1 MKRTVSLMSV
11 LLLASML
18 LCGCTQTPNNPD
30 LSNTS
35 DTPVTTDTPQSSP
48 ISDFEYEITENGT
61 IIKKYIGTT
70 THVNIPTQI
79 EGADVIELASGCFE
93 KSAVECVSLPE
104 SVQIIGAAAFMNCT
118 KLSTVIL
125 PEKMDEIRSK
135 AFENCTSLIHIVL
148 PYGNLFRNCQDV
160 FLNAGLE
167 SVEFRGGIEILAP
180 NTFAGT
186 KLKEMVLPSGVRE
199 IEMGALACPELEVLV
214 LNKDLETIHSGAFET
229 NGKLTEIVIPA
240 SVTTVSEFA
249 FRGCTVLT
257 KVKFEGNAPTLSGQD
272 EILQQVMK
280 DLYPDY
286 PNFTVYYH
294 EDAEGFTDPLWDK
307 FQKELW

>member
-1 MKRTVSLMSV
+1 MKKSVHLISLF
-11 LLLASML
+11 LITILL
-18 LCGCTQTPNNPD
+18 LCGCIQTPNTPD
-30 LSNTS
+30 LSDTS
-35 DTPVTTDTPQSSP
+35 DTPVTTDAPQPSP
-48 ISDFEYEITENGT
+48 VSDFEYVLTDQGA
-61 IIKKYIGTT
+61 IINKYIGAATYVT
-70 THVNIPTQI
+70 IPSQI
-79 EGADVIELASGCFE
+79 EGTDVIELAPGCFE
-93 KSAVECVSLPE
+93 KSVIEYVSLPE

-118 KLSTVIL
+118 KLSTIIL
-125 PEKMDEIRSK
+125 PEKMEEIRSK
-135 AFENCTSLIHIVL
+135 AFENCTSLTHIVL
-148 PYGNLFRNCQDV
+148 PYGNLFRNCHDV

-186 KLKEMVLPSGVRE
+186 KLKEVVLPFGVRE
-199 IEMGALACPELEVLV
+199 IDTGALACPELEILV
-214 LNKDLETIHSGAFET
+214 LNKDLEKIQSGVFET

-240 SVTTVSEFA
+240 SVTAVSEFA
-249 FRGCTVLT
+249 FRGCTALA

-286 PNFTVYYH
+286 PNFTVCYH
-294 EDAEGFTDPLWDK
+294 NGAEGFTDPLWDK

>member
-1 MKRTVSLMSV
+1 MKKSV
-11 LLLASML
+11 QLIFLFLITILL
-18 LCGCTQTPNNPD
+18 LCGCTQTPNTPD
-30 LSNTS
+30 LSDIS
-35 DTPVTTDTPQSSP
+35 DTPVTTDAPQPSP
-48 ISDFEYEITENGT
+48 VSDFEYVLTDQGA
-61 IIKKYIGTT
+61 IINKYIGAATYVT
-70 THVNIPTQI
+70 IPSQI
-79 EGADVIELASGCFE
+79 EGTDVIELAPGCFE
-93 KSAVECVSLPE
+93 ESVIEYVSLPE

-118 KLSTVIL
+118 KLSTIIL
-125 PEKMDEIRSK
+125 PEKMEEIRSK
-135 AFENCTSLIHIVL
+135 AFENCTSLTHIVL
-148 PYGNLFRNCQDV
+148 PYGNLFRNCHDV

-186 KLKEMVLPSGVRE
+186 KLKEVVLPFGVRE
-199 IEMGALACPELEVLV
+199 IDTGALACPELEILV
-214 LNKDLETIHSGAFET
+214 LNKDLEIIHSGVFET

-240 SVTTVSEFA
+240 SVTAVSEFA
-249 FRGCTVLT
+249 FRGCTALA

-286 PNFTVYYH
+286 PDFTVCYH
-294 EDAEGFTDPLWDK
+294 DGAEGFTDPLWDK